1 MSSFKHQE
9 LLQLN
14 ELYMQTYDMYIDTP
28 HSKLLTE
35 GRDSLLRRAASTDNE
50 CIKTACMF
58 MLIYKDNVY
67 AIDAA
72 CNKESSYE

>member
-1 MSSFKHQE
+1 MSLFKHEE
-9 LLQLN
+9 LLQLH
-14 ELYMQTYDMYIDTP
+14 ELYVQTYDMCVDTP

-35 GRDSLLRRAASTDNE
+35 GRANLLRRAASTDDE

-58 MLIYKDNVY
+58 MLVYKDNVY

-72 CNKESSYE
+72 HDKESGYE